1 MAASPEDSMES
12 SFFRLETEGD
22 VAIVRF
28 VRPSLSEEDNV
39 EELGLDLIRLV
50 DQLGYRRVL
59 VSLEG
64 VGWMTS
70 SILGKLIHLHRHL
83 QRQNGEMMICD
94 IGRDIN
100 DVLSSSRLNTYFKI
114 SPTPEAALSEWQADS

>member
-1 MAASPEDSMES
+1 MKANASGPAQ
-12 SFFRLETEGD
+12 GK
-22 VAIVRF
+22 
-28 VRPSLSEEDNV
+28 
-39 EELGLDLIRLV
+39 
-50 DQLGYRRVL
+50 L
-59 VSLEG
+59 VSLRPQW
-64 VGWMTS
+64 V
-70 SILGKLIHLHRHL
+70 GKLIHLHRHL